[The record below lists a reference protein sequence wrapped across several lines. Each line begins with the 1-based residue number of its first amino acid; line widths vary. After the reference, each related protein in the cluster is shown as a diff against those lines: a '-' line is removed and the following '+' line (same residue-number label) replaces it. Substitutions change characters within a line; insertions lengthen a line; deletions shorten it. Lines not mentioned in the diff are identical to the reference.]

1 MLMARLQVNRDSA
14 EEWDSV
20 ICPRIMETLKK
31 NMKQVT
37 ECIHMKSDDWHFQ
50 IMGPYDQHTVD
61 ISQKSCSCRR
71 WDLTGIPYRHAISAI
86 WCRNEDPE
94 SYVHHH
100 YNVKAY
106 KRAYAHPIFGIMGL
120 EF

>member
-14 EEWDSV
+14 EEWDSL

-31 NMKQVT
+31 NMKQAG
-37 ECIHMKSDDWHFQ
+37 ECIPMKSDDWHFQ

-71 WDLTGIPYRHAISAI
+71 WDLTVLRLTREHMHILSLGS
-86 WCRNEDPE
+86 
-94 SYVHHH
+94 
-100 YNVKAY
+100 
-106 KRAYAHPIFGIMGL
+106 
-120 EF
+120 